1 MGMEKTVALKLLGL
15 AKIELIRR
23 ETEKNQKGKTE
34 TKKKTKKTWD
44 SLVCDLFVMRTDL
57 RNLMCV

>member
-1 MGMEKTVALKLLGL
+1 MMGMEKTVALKLLGL

-34 TKKKTKKTWD
+34 TKKKNKKN
-44 SLVCDLFVMRTDL
+44 LGFVG
-57 RNLMCV
+57 V

>member
-23 ETEKNQKGKTE
+23 ETEKSERKNRN
-34 TKKKTKKTWD
+34 KKKTKKTWD

>member
-23 ETEKNQKGKTE
+23 ETEKSERKNRN
-34 TKKKTKKTWD
+34 KKN
-44 SLVCDLFVMRTDL
+44 LGFVG
-57 RNLMCV
+57 V

>member
-23 ETEKNQKGKTE
+23 ETEKSERKNRN
-34 TKKKTKKTWD
+34 KKKTEKN
-44 SLVCDLFVMRTDL
+44 LGFVG
-57 RNLMCV
+57 V

>member
-34 TKKKTKKTWD
+34 TKKTWD